1 MNIENYLSD
10 FITQQHQKDPAQK
23 VFHQAV
29 EEVLCTLKPVLERK
43 PVYIKEKI
51 L

>member
-10 FITQQHQKDPAQK
+10 FIAAQHQKDPAQK

-29 EEVLCTLKPVLERK
+29 EEVVNTLKPVLERK
-43 PVYIKEKI
+43 DVYIKEKT
-51 L
+51 